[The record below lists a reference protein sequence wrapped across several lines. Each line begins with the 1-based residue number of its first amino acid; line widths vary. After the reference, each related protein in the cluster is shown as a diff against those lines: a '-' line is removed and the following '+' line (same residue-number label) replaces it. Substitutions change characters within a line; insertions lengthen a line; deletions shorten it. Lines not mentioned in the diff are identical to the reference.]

1 MTAHQIQIS
10 TGSKPVNQ
18 IAKDLADWMALKAS
32 PRQHLRQLQLQL
44 LNVVD
49 PSRITAIVGPIFS
62 ANLHVPV
69 LFFIQENSLLGA
81 AYQQISVLNTQFGPQ
96 TWKQQIHPS
105 PWSWWPREGWHI
117 CTPSLPWLE
126 QMLPASKQRKSSWRP
141 WSIKQIQIQQPL
153 NPSTNSTTVKAE
165 VDGGGSVTPPW
176 VDGNVGQC

>member
-1 MTAHQIQIS
+1 
-10 TGSKPVNQ
+10 
-18 IAKDLADWMALKAS
+18 MALKAS

-96 TWKQQIHPS
+96 TWKQQIHANPS
-105 PWSWWPREGWHI
+105 FALMILMAPWRLAHLYTELTMARTEAASIKAEKEQLEAEVIHQADPTALKSINQQLYCEGWSWW
-117 CTPSLPWLE
+117 
-126 QMLPASKQRKSSWRP
+126 WR
-141 WSIKQIQIQQPL
+141 
-153 NPSTNSTTVKAE
+153 
-165 VDGGGSVTPPW
+165 
-176 VDGNVGQC
+176 